1 MVSRVLSDTSSSLSI
16 EIGRGMGPDEQA
28 RELLEDYLDHLC
40 SPLVGIVP
48 YRERDRLR
56 QEAAF
61 NIEGRMQMYVLDG
74 CDSVDAMKLAI
85 EKYGRSD
92 QLGDLFLEEWVRYQP
107 KGWLARNIG
116 LPNAYAGFFFG
127 QATLWGLVLVQI
139 RVFAPNPE
147 PYTFGLSLAQIR
159 HIVPEPLPLPDQSPM
174 FLAFCAYLLITPFVA
189 GWLTGRF
196 APIGA
201 SRAVYHVMVL
211 LISVAFAV
219 GSLMLPAREGVLF
232 GFAELFIWLPVGMA
246 TAHYSSVVAR
256 RQRLRYRGGSVE

>member
-1 MVSRVLSDTSSSLSI
+1 MVSKALADASSSLPI
-16 EIGRGMGPDEQA
+16 EVGSGLEPEDQA

-56 QEAAF
+56 QEAGF

-74 CDSVDAMKLAI
+74 YASVEAMNLAI

-107 KGWLARNIG
+107 KGWLARHIG

-147 PYTFGLSLAQIR
+147 PFTFGLSLAQIR
-159 HIVPEPLPLPDQSPM
+159 HIVPEPLPLPDQNPVFM
-174 FLAFCAYLLITPFVA
+174 AFFAYLLVAPFAA

-211 LISVAFAV
+211 LIIVAFAV
-219 GSLMLPAREGVLF
+219 GSLMLPAREGILL
-232 GFAELFIWLPVGMA
+232 GFAELLIWLPVGMA

-256 RQRLRYRGGSVE
+256 RQRLRYRGDSVE